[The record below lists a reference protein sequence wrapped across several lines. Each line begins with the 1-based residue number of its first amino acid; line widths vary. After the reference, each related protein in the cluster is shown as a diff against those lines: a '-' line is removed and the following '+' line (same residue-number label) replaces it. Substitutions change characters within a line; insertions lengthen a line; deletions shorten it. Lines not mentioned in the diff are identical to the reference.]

1 MKTFF
6 PRPMSRRVATVTALV
21 ALAGAAT
28 FISTAALAQA
38 TFPAKSITMIVPFP
52 PGGPTDLV
60 ARVIA
65 QKMSESMGQSVI
77 VDNRGGANG
86 NLGAMLAVRAA
97 ADGYTLLYN
106 TSSITL
112 SPALYKSLSYDV
124 RRDLAP
130 VALTAVVPLALV
142 VGPNVPAN
150 TVSEFSAYAKA
161 NPGKL
166 SYGSAGN
173 GNVTHLG
180 AFQFVRANGIDAVHI
195 PYKGSAPA
203 DIDLVGG
210 QIQFMTD
217 TVNSVMPFVR
227 DKRLKMLAVTTPK
240 RMSLFSDVPTL
251 AESGMPGFEVG
262 AWQGLMV
269 PANTP
274 KPIIQRLNAEVVKA
288 LQSADV
294 RQKLA
299 LQGAE
304 PLGSTPEA
312 YGEYLQ
318 KELTRWEGVVKQTG
332 ITLD

>member
-6 PRPMSRRVATVTALV
+6 IRPISRRLASTTVLI
-21 ALAGAAT
+21 ALAGAVT
-28 FISTAALAQA
+28 FSSTAALAQA
-38 TFPAKSITMIVPFP
+38 SFPSKSITMIVPFP

-65 QKMSESMGQSVI
+65 QKMSESIGQSVV

-142 VGPNVPAN
+142 VGSNVPAN
-150 TVSEFSAYAKA
+150 TVSEFIAYAKA

-227 DKRLKMLAVTTPK
+227 DKRMKMLAVTTPK
-240 RMSLFSDVPTL
+240 RMSLFPDVPTL

-274 KPIIQRLNAEVVKA
+274 KPIIQRLNAEVMKA
-288 LQSADV
+288 LQSPDV

-312 YGEYLQ
+312 YGEYIQ
-318 KELTRWEGVVKQTG
+318 KELNRWEMVVKQTG
-332 ITLD
+332 VTLE